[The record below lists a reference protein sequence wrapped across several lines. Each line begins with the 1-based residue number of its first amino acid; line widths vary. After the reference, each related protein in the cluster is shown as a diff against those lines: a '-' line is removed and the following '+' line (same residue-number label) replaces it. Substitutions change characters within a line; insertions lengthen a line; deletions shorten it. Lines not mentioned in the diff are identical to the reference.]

1 MKTHHVLALYTL
13 LFACA
18 ISAYFWQIRGLAW
31 AWALL
36 ASGLWQLAS
45 LGLFL
50 KKKWA
55 APFTFALFGLALA
68 IILAFGVVQLV
79 RGTDPTMRGS
89 LVFLVACVAL
99 FLPLRLLSSRK
110 VRETFGFR
118 IHDPESENQRT
129 ENEQA

>member
-1 MKTHHVLALYTL
+1 MKAHQVIALYTL
-13 LFACA
+13 IFAGA
-18 ISAYFWQIRGLAW
+18 LSVYFWQIIGLLW

-36 ASGLWQLAS
+36 TSVLWQIAS
-45 LGLFL
+45 IGLFL

-55 APFTFALFGLALA
+55 PPFTFALFGLALA
-68 IILAFGVVQLV
+68 TTLAFGIVLMV

-89 LVFLVACVAL
+89 FVFLGACVAL
-99 FLPLRLLSSRK
+99 FLPLRLLNSRK

-118 IHDPESENQRT
+118 IHDPETEHQTT